1 MGRVKKSDPGER
13 FTAGCHLQLTPSQRE
28 ELGAAAEAQGARLS
42 DYIREQL
49 FRRGGQP
56 VVAAGVKRNPE
67 AKALLDE
74 LRRIGN
80 NLNQLTYR
88 THVDGDFLH
97 EWELERTITELKA
110 AMARVIAL

>member
-1 MGRVKKSDPGER
+1 MARYKQSDSAER
-13 FTAGCHLQLTPSQRE
+13 LTAACRLQLTPSQRQ
-28 ELGAAAEAQGARLS
+28 ELGAAAAASGARLS
-42 DYIREQL
+42 DYVRQQL

-56 VVAAGVKRNPE
+56 IVAAGVRRNPE

-80 NLNQLTYR
+80 NLNQLSHHANAQGMIEEQR
-88 THVDGDFLH
+88 DLH
-97 EWELERTITELKA
+97 QTITLLKA